1 VFLDFLRSQKGRWLG
16 CRVKS
21 GETRGSNPRRR
32 PETALGIF
40 LKNKKIRASKSPET
54 VDATGFAPVASKLF
68 GYDGDPAGIRT
79 CTSSQKSCVFS
90 GFRLWD
96 ANRLRDM
103 VRNFSLF

>member
-21 GETRGSNPRRR
+21 REARGSNPRRH

-54 VDATGFAPVASKLF
+54 VDATGFAPMASKLF
-68 GYDGDPAGIRT
+68 GYYGDPAEIRI
-79 CTSSQKSCVFS
+79 CNHWIKNPLGMLKGCCLGS
-90 GFRLWD
+90 
-96 ANRLRDM
+96 
-103 VRNFSLF
+103 